1 MRMQWHARLEAAA
14 RRLHAPACCQRR
26 GIEAAGA
33 LTHHEI
39 RSSMARIYRSW
50 PRRDT
55 WRTFL
60 DFGSQ
65 HNFTLCIFL
74 LFFDT
79 VVIENR
85 QTSSRRN
92 SLKISCF
99 DFKSTYLLPWCT
111 LGSPRLKDPPPCKS
125 FYH

>member
-55 WRTFL
+55 WCTFL
-60 DFGSQ
+60 DFDHSIIS
-65 HNFTLCIFL
+65 HFAFFAIFRHSG
-74 LFFDT
+74 D
-79 VVIENR
+79 
-85 QTSSRRN
+85 
-92 SLKISCF
+92 
-99 DFKSTYLLPWCT
+99 
-111 LGSPRLKDPPPCKS
+111 
-125 FYH
+125 